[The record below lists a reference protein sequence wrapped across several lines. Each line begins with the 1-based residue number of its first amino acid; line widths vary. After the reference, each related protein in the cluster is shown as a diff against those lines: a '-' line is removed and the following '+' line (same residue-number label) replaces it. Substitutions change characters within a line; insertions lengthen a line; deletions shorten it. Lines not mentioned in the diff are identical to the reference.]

1 LLGYSFIVEYK
12 KGVDN
17 KVVDALSWR
26 EGCEENVS
34 ISLLSIPTT
43 SWIAEIKNQYQE
55 DGVLQNL
62 LAKWHS
68 NSLDTHKYSL
78 CDGLLLYEGRI
89 LLGDNM

>member
-1 LLGYSFIVEYK
+1 VEYK